1 MIRLPLPAIAIAAV
15 FLVSCA
21 AKHPPPAA
29 VQPPPAG
36 SQPSALARQST
47 AAKIADGAV
56 TQISSGHGNA
66 YTSIGP
72 DQYVVLGLEPGSA
85 TGLGPVRRHARPGD
99 DPGAARAG
107 RPGLGRERRPVHR
120 RPGDP
125 ALLFDLAG
133 QVVQPGGV
141 MAGHAARDCR

>member
-21 AKHPPPAA
+21 AKQPPPAA

-47 AAKIADGAV
+47 AVKIADGAV

-72 DQYVVLGLEPGSA
+72 DQYVVLGLEPGSLIHVA
-85 TGLGPVRRHARPGD
+85 FADTAVTLVVGRDYAEVPTGTPLAVLHREGLTFAVRDGNFSTAFGVGV
-99 DPGAARAG
+99 GA
-107 RPGLGRERRPVHR
+107 LFCISTV
-120 RPGDP
+120 P
-125 ALLFDLAG
+125 A
-133 QVVQPGGV
+133 QP
-141 MAGHAARDCR
+141 